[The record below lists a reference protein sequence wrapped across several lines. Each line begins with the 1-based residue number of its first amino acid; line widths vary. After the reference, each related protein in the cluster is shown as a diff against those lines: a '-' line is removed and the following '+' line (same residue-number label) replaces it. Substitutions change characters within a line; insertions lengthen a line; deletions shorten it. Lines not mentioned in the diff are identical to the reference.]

1 MASTVEVLRRRGR
14 DILAAGPETV
24 EWVFTLYGKDATF
37 VGIRCT
43 GFSGTDD
50 EIVAQALDSTG
61 GFTRV
66 LAGAKALLEFN
77 LKLNLTA
84 DAHPQKPG

>member
-1 MASTVEVLRRRGR
+1 
-14 DILAAGPETV
+14 
-24 EWVFTLYGKDATF
+24 